1 MVHLRIS
8 RIRHVVPA
16 VAVLATILGLLSP
29 GADGWSNGG
38 YSADPENPDYGTH
51 DWIADKALAL
61 QTVDVSHFKTTYH
74 DFKTTYHDSYLI
86 GTEAPDNPE
95 YIGDSVNHH
104 VYYYSNGA
112 VQSDVSADRAK
123 AMYDSA
129 LLRLTV
135 GDFEIAAYYMGAM
148 THYIA
153 DVGVFGHTM
162 GAYTDWGAEVHHSD
176 YESAFESFIGSLTLP
191 STVTLGHSSAYD
203 STMDLA
209 MAITFGS
216 GTVKSNVWMDDNY
229 DWSDPVFEASAME
242 SLYRSVH
249 AVAAAL
255 NHLLSAAEPPPEEP
269 EPAEPEPEAPDP
281 PTSLEAY
288 ADGAQI
294 VLVWSAPASDGGSPI
309 IEYRIHRGID
319 SNSPELI
326 ASVSSQTLS
335 WRDQSA
341 QYDVT
346 YYYWVEARNSVGSSS
361 LSHAATG
368 MLSDPGDSPSLFWP
382 IVLSLAS
389 ATLGSGGVLL
399 WRRRIR
405 AKAR

>member
-1 MVHLRIS
+1 MVHLRGARFRS
-8 RIRHVVPA
+8 
-16 VAVLATILGLLSP
+16 VASFAAILVSLLGLLSS

-74 DFKTTYHDSYLI
+74 DSYLI

-95 YIGDSVNHH
+95 YIGDFINHH

-112 VQSDVSADRAK
+112 VQDDASADRAK

-129 LLRLTV
+129 LSRLTA
-135 GDFEIAAYYMGAM
+135 GDYEVAAYYMGAM

-162 GAYTDWGAEVHHSD
+162 GAYTDWGDETHHSD
-176 YESAFESFIGSLTLP
+176 YESEFESLIDSLTLP
-191 STVTLGHSSAYD
+191 STVTLGLSSAYD
-203 STMDLA
+203 SAMDLA
-209 MAITFGS
+209 KTITFGS
-216 GTVKSNVWMDDNY
+216 GTVKSNIWMDENY
-229 DWSDPVFEASAME
+229 DWPDPVFEASAME
-242 SLYRSVH
+242 SLYRSVR

-281 PTSLEAY
+281 PASLEAH
-288 ADGAQI
+288 ADGTQI
-294 VLVWSAPASDGGSPI
+294 VLVWSPPASDGGSPV
-309 IEYRIHRGID
+309 IEFRIYRGVEPD
-319 SNSPELI
+319 KLELFI
-326 ASVSSQTLS
+326 SVSSQTLS
-335 WRDQSA
+335 WRDQSV
-341 QYDVT
+341 QYGVT
-346 YYYWVEARNSVGSSS
+346 YYYCVEARNSVGSSG
-361 LSHAATG
+361 LSQVASIL
-368 MLSDPGDSPSLFWP
+368 LSDPGDSPSLFWP
-382 IVLSLAS
+382 IVLSLVS

-399 WRRRIR
+399 WRRRAK